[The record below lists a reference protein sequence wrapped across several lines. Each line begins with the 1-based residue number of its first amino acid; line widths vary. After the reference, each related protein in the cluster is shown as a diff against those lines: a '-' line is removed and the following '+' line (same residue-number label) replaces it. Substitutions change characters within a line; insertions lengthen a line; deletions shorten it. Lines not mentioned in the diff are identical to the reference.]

1 MPFHKETFD
10 RIPQDKRDHIFTIA
24 VSEFAT
30 KGYAAA
36 SINQIA
42 RKAGISIGSLYSY
55 FDSKEDLF
63 LAVVD
68 KGYELLERALNGL
81 KKEGPFRE
89 RLLDLLET
97 ALRYG
102 EKHPDMNNLYLSLM
116 TEELAPL
123 SMRLSSQVEKIS
135 IAYYQQMLKKARD
148 RGEVR
153 ADLDIPLAAYLID
166 NNVLMLQ
173 LACSSSYHQYRIQ
186 HFLDARARDRAA
198 LASELCDMLMR
209 CLT

>member
-10 RIPQDKRDHIFTIA
+10 RIPPDKRDHIFTIA
-24 VSEFAT
+24 VSEFAMS
-30 KGYAAA
+30 GYAAA

-42 RKAGISIGSLYSY
+42 RKAGISIGSMYSY

-68 KGYELLERALNGL
+68 KGYELLERAL
-81 KKEGPFRE
+81 KSQSREGSFRE
-89 RLLDLLET
+89 QLLELLLT
-97 ALRYG
+97 AVEYAD
-102 EKHPDMNNLYLSLM
+102 KHPDMNNLYLSLM

-135 IAYYQQMLKKARD
+135 VTNYHEMLQVAKEK
-148 RGEVR
+148 GELR
-153 ADLDIPLAAYLID
+153 QDLDIPMAAYLID
-166 NNVLMLQ
+166 NNVLLLQ
-173 LACSSSYHQYRIQ
+173 LACSAGYHKYRLQ
-186 HFLDARARDRAA
+186 HFMGSRAQDKAQLAA
-198 LASELCDMLMR
+198 QLCDMIMR